1 METLCS
7 QRKKKSSLEKWGV
20 LLFLLVLLGQ
30 VMPNGAQR
38 TGKWHSQD
46 SASRVRLTAKD
57 SFTLFF
63 LRDTGKIPEHPFLGL
78 ERGKKPWRVAR
89 IMVRGNWAFQGLRSS
104 KSSGTEL
111 DVLSAVPTET
121 LVLPG
126 VAGEVE
132 KGDSRWWL
140 STDITS
146 CSAELVPAALTLL
159 SSAWGHLTEL
169 SWFVAHNTQ
178 PRASIQSLL
187 RASAT
192 TWKGQMRKP
201 SLLW

>member
-7 QRKKKSSLEKWGV
+7 QRKKNLPWKNGGFYCFFWFCWGRWCQMELREQGNDIPRTLQVVLDSL
-20 LLFLLVLLGQ
+20 
-30 VMPNGAQR
+30 QR
-38 TGKWHSQD
+38 TASLCSFWGIQGRSLSILSWGWSVGKSP
-46 SASRVRLTAKD
+46 
-57 SFTLFF
+57 
-63 LRDTGKIPEHPFLGL
+63 G
-78 ERGKKPWRVAR
+78 VAR
-89 IMVRGNWAFQGLRSS
+89 IMVQGNWAFQGLRSR

-169 SWFVAHNTQ
+169 SSFVAHNTQ